1 MAKKIVTVCDPS
13 TSDPYPVYALR
24 PASNTDDNL
33 PSWDGTDS
41 GKLQDSGL
49 AVASVKTKG
58 LSIIFGG
65 AGSEIADNDYRDVE
79 FPVACTIKAAR
90 VLADQSGSIAIAL
103 WKDSY
108 ANFPPTDADLIDTF
122 SISTATKSEETGLS
136 LAIAAGSIIRFIV
149 TSCTTITQATLAL
162 TVEI

>member
-1 MAKKIVTVCDPS
+1 MANVIQMKRGTAAALTSANPTLAAGELCLETDTGKMKIGDGS
-13 TSDPYPVYALR
+13 TAWTSLAYGPK
-24 PASNTDDNL
+24 
-33 PSWDGTDS
+33 
-41 GKLQDSGL
+41 KLQKL
-49 AVASVKTKG
+49 N
-58 LSIIFGG
+58 IIFGG
-65 AGSEIADNDYRDVE
+65 AGTEIADNDYRDIE
-79 FPVACTIKAAR
+79 FPACTIKEAR

-108 ANFPPTDADLIDTF
+108 ANFPPTNADLIDTF

>member
-1 MAKKIVTVCDPS
+1 MKRGTAAALTSANPTLAAGELCLETDTGKMKIGDGS
-13 TSDPYPVYALR
+13 TAWTSLAYGPK
-24 PASNTDDNL
+24 
-33 PSWDGTDS
+33 
-41 GKLQDSGL
+41 KLQKL
-49 AVASVKTKG
+49 N
-58 LSIIFGG
+58 IIFGG
-65 AGSEIADNDYRDVE
+65 AGTEIADNDYRDIE
-79 FPVACTIKAAR
+79 FPACTIKEAR

-108 ANFPPTDADLIDTF
+108 ANFAPTDADLIDTF

-136 LAIAAGSIIRFIV
+136 LSIAAGSIIRFIV